1 MCAATKIIAKLNEQH
16 ILLVCPRYE
25 PARARLGMSDT
36 IEEVIAASA
45 SIDYAY
51 SRFWGKFS
59 DLSLDELRRRLQ
71 FAKDLMEY
79 V

>member
-1 MCAATKIIAKLNEQH
+1 
-16 ILLVCPRYE
+16 
-25 PARARLGMSDT
+25 MSDT

-59 DLSLDELRRRLQ
+59 DLSLDELWRRLQ